1 MGVRSKTKFEVP
13 MYEGNLNDVEL
24 IDWINVM
31 DKHFEYENMF
41 DDKNVLEHQ
50 ALMVHHTS
58 LECSRSR
65 D

>member
-31 DKHFEYENMF
+31 DKNFEYENMY
-41 DDKNVLEHQ
+41 DDKNVLEH
-50 ALMVHHTS
+50 
-58 LECSRSR
+58 
-65 D
+65 